1 MQLHYAMLGVIWWCA
16 SLVSGM
22 AAPEGKPFSED
33 GKVTLS
39 IPRSLGAE
47 DALSVRVTVG
57 TLPKGAR
64 IVVRSETGEVIG
76 SIVPF
81 GQSTNR
87 QGVFY
92 TLPVPSEMVAD
103 RKVSLGFI
111 LEEAGGTKS
120 RVPTEAEIKEVKP
133 QLGTER

>member
-1 MQLHYAMLGVIWWCA
+1 
-16 SLVSGM
+16 M
-22 AAPEGKPFSED
+22 AAPEGKPFSEN

-39 IPRSLGAE
+39 IPRSLGVE
-47 DALSVRVTVG
+47 DSLSVRVTVG

-64 IVVRSETGEVIG
+64 IVVRSETGEVLG

-92 TLPVPSEMVAD
+92 TIPVPSEMVAD
-103 RKVSLGFI
+103 RKVLLEFT
-111 LEEAGGTKS
+111 LEEAGGKKS
-120 RVPTEAEIKEVKP
+120 RVPTEGEVREVKP
-133 QLGTER
+133 QLGGER